1 MTDDRRRILDMLA
14 GGKISAEEADRLI
27 AALGS
32 AAPPPQGSGSVG
44 AKPQPKY
51 IRVLVDTVDPNDGP
65 TKVNVRVPIQL
76 LRAGVKLTGL
86 IPAHARDHMNDAM
99 HKQGIEFDVNQIK
112 PENLDE
118 LIDQL
123 NDLTVDVDQAG
134 TKVKVFCE

>member
-1 MTDDRRRILDMLA
+1 MTDDRRRILNMLA
-14 GGKISAEEADRLI
+14 EGKISAEEADRLI
-27 AALGS
+27 GALGS
-32 AAPPPQGSGSVG
+32 TAPPSPGRGG
-44 AKPQPKY
+44 EKPQPRY

-86 IPAHARDHMNDAM
+86 IPADAREHMNDAM
-99 HKQGIEFDVNQIK
+99 HKQGIDFDVNQIK

-123 NDLTVDVDQAG
+123 NDLTVDVDQAD

>member
-1 MTDDRRRILDMLA
+1 MTDDRRKILDMLA
-14 GGKISAEEADRLI
+14 EGKISAEEADRLI

-32 AAPPPQGSGSVG
+32 AASPPAGPAAAGG
-44 AKPQPKY
+44 KPQPKY

-65 TKVNVRVPIQL
+65 TQVNVRVPIQL

-86 IPAHARDHMNDAM
+86 IPAQARSHMNEAM
-99 HKQGIEFDVNQIK
+99 HKQGIDFDVNQIK
-112 PENLDE
+112 PENLDD

-123 NDLTVDVDQAG
+123 NDLTVDVDQAN